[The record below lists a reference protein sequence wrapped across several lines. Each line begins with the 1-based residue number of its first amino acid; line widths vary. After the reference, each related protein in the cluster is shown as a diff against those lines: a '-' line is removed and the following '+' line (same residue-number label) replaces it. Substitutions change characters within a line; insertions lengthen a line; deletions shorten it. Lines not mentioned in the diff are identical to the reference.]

1 MSKIISSV
9 AGTRTEPMDSYKFLR
24 GTTATF
30 KVTFY
35 NDGVPTKVNFATSPT
50 ATILQPSFLNKSGA
64 GPGVVTTLTGT
75 LVPGQEFEYMFE
87 WDVPPSIEPVNNYV
101 IRYQA
106 MIGAI
111 TNIFGDEY
119 FELVSELGQISIRTS
134 GFATVDDIRRKKFN
148 IDDYLPVTMKKDT
161 QSRNDMIQAH
171 IDEATSRL
179 REELPLFKQRGHS
192 ENYRLF
198 VVYYTIWSLMLASR
212 GEDGNA
218 ISDKNLSYW
227 QREWQRILAQ
237 EKREGVMQG
246 IPLGRG

>member
-1 MSKIISSV
+1 MSKIISSI

-35 NDGVPTKVNFATSPT
+35 NDGVPTKVNAATVPS
-50 ATILQPSFLNKSGA
+50 AAILQPSFLNKAGSGPA
-64 GPGVVTTLTGT
+64 PIVTLYGT
-75 LVPGQEFEYMFE
+75 LVPGQEYEYMFE
-87 WDVPPSIEPVNNYV
+87 WDVPSSIEPINNYI

-106 MIGAI
+106 QIGPVS
-111 TNIFGDEY
+111 NIFGDEY

-134 GFATVDDIRRKKFN
+134 GYATIDDVRRKKFN

-161 QSRNDMIQAH
+161 QARNDMIQAH
-171 IDEATSRL
+171 IDEASTRL
-179 REELPLFKQRGHS
+179 REELSLFKQRGHS
-192 ENYRLF
+192 ENYKLF
-198 VVYYTIWSLMLASR
+198 VVYYTVWSLMLASR
-212 GEDGNA
+212 GEDGNS